1 MAPAFFIFC
10 ILNFMRKDRAATVS
24 WLHGMS
30 TETSLMQLK
39 KTAQPKITRLC
50 CLLTENLSLD

>member
-1 MAPAFFIFC
+1 MAPAFFYF
-10 ILNFMRKDRAATVS
+10 LHPELYAKDRAATVS

-39 KTAQPKITRLC
+39 KTAQPEITRLC